1 MLMSS
6 QMPFYGRKRE
16 HIVEQIMA
24 GRYEYKG
31 RRWKKISKQGKA
43 FVDDLLVV
51 DPDDRADTDEAMRA
65 SWLNR
70 RYGATVRSPHMEEL
84 DNAKTSIKRFANY
97 SKLRKVA
104 LMVVAHKSTSAEI
117 GILRKVFQEYDKH
130 GCGQLTY
137 VEFKAALNEAGYTDE
152 EYRQIFDAVDLDG
165 TGHIRYTE
173 FLAATIE
180 AQGAISE
187 ERLAEAFDRLD
198 SDDSGYISADNLREI
213 LGEDF
218 PKDEIEMIIKEAS
231 KNGQISYSDF
241 LALWEEQEEKKRDE
255 IVQEITV
262 LNQNRETM
270 APESDLSVLSNVS
283 SDHSDVGASGGGDFL
298 ARSNFIEGK
307 NLSERRI
314 AELADFELKP
324 ERQAGSGRHVMFADA
339 PVTIPSDILMADTSL
354 NGNEPQDE
362 LVGTVVTPDVEIKDA
377 TPQLEAEKPIIE
389 ASKPQDEPAETVVIP
404 DVEIK
409 DATPAFEAFLEKT
422 GVSSESATSKLR
434 EEDPVEAAVVA
445 SDGKVKDATPRL
457 EMADDSENAA
467 IVPETASKPQQV
479 KHVATADI

>member
-31 RRWKKISKQGKA
+31 RRWKRISKQGKA
-43 FVDDLLVV
+43 FIDDLLVV
-51 DPDDRADTDEAMRA
+51 DPDDRADTEEALRA

-70 RYGATVRSPHMEEL
+70 RYGATVRSPHMEEM

-117 GILRKVFQEYDKH
+117 GILRKVFQEYDKQ
-130 GCGQLTY
+130 GCGQLNY
-137 VEFKAALNEAGYTDE
+137 NEFKAALNEAGYTDE

-165 TGHIRYTE
+165 TGQIRYTE

-218 PKDEIEMIIKEAS
+218 PKEEIDVIIKEAS

-241 LALWEEQEEKKRDE
+241 LALWEEQKEKERDE

-262 LNQNRETM
+262 LNQNREMM
-270 APESDLSVLSNVS
+270 APSSDLSVVSNLSM
-283 SDHSDVGASGGGDFL
+283 DHSDAGDAGEPGGGDFL
-298 ARSNFIEGK
+298 ARSTFIQGK
-307 NLSERRI
+307 NLSERKV
-314 AELADFELKP
+314 AELTESERKQ
-324 ERQAGSGRHVMFADA
+324 ERQGSIRKVMFADTLE
-339 PVTIPSDILMADTSL
+339 TIPSDI
-354 NGNEPQDE
+354 Q
-362 LVGTVVTPDVEIKDA
+362 IKDDSEQGTEA
-377 TPQLEAEKPIIE
+377 AGNITSSNGKVQDSTEETKAEKPN
-389 ASKPQDEPAETVVIP
+389 
-404 DVEIK
+404 
-409 DATPAFEAFLEKT
+409 
-422 GVSSESATSKLR
+422 VSVPE
-434 EEDPVEAAVVA
+434 PVETAVA
-445 SDGKVKDATPRL
+445 FDGKVKDAKPQL
-457 EMADDSENAA
+457 EMEENEPSE
-467 IVPETASKPQQV
+467 TTSL
-479 KHVATADI
+479 